1 MEDQKVMTHL
11 PHLITDLGLILAV
24 AGITTLIFRKIHQPV
39 VLGYII
45 AGFLVGPHVSLF
57 PTVVDSEGIKTWS
70 EIGVIFLLFSLGLE
84 FSFRKLVKVGGS
96 ASVTAMVEVTLMI
109 GIGFM
114 AGYFMGWSLMDS
126 IFLGAILSMSS
137 TTIIIRA
144 FDEVGVRTRKFADL
158 VFGILIVEDLVAILL
173 LVLLST
179 LAVSQQFAGMELI
192 MQILKLIFFLILWFL
207 AGIFFVPTIL
217 KQTRS
222 LMNDETM
229 LIVSVGLCL
238 LMVML
243 AVEVGFSAALGA
255 FIMGSILAE
264 TTQAERIEHLV
275 KSVKN
280 LFAAI
285 FFVSVGMMIDPTV
298 LVDFAL
304 PLLLITLITVFGK
317 FFTTLLGALL
327 SGQSL
332 KHSVQAGMSLAQIG
346 EFSFIIASLGVS
358 LNVTSAFLYPIA
370 VAASAVTI
378 FTTPFLI
385 RHSGRFS
392 AFLERALPAKW
403 VKNLNRYSSGT
414 QQLSAFSEWK
424 TLLNAYM
431 VNFAVHSVLIIA
443 IIFLSQ
449 ELLYPLVRG
458 IIEDYFAAT
467 VITVAVTL
475 LLMVPFIWAL
485 AIRRIARE
493 AYKNLWLNRKL
504 NRGPLIAIELAR
516 IGLAVLHVAF
526 LMNIFFSPSVA
537 FVIAVAAMGF
547 AILIFSRKLQRFYE
561 KIESRFLLNLTERD
575 LHRTLRPE
583 MTPWDAHISDFE
595 IRPEFPLAGKQ
606 LQELALREQYGVNI
620 ALIER
625 GKLSIIV
632 PDRYERIYPGDRISV
647 IGTDEQLGKVKDFFE
662 NPAADIMEAD
672 LKARDIGLQNLTV
685 TRDSRLHGK
694 SIRKSRLRDQAKALV
709 VGLERNGER
718 ILNPDS
724 GTVLQEN
731 DIIWLVCN
739 RSQLEEYLHGESTK
753 KDPDKVVGESPA
765 IH

>member
-1 MEDQKVMTHL
+1 MAHV

-84 FSFRKLVKVGGS
+84 FSFRKLMKVGGA
-96 ASVTAMVEVTLMI
+96 ASITAVVEIVLMI
-109 GIGFM
+109 SLGF
-114 AGYFMGWSLMDS
+114 ATGYLMGWSVMDS

-144 FDEVGVRTRKFADL
+144 FDEVGARTKKFAIL
-158 VFGILIVEDLVAILL
+158 VFGILIVEDVVAILL

-179 LAVSQQFAGMELI
+179 LAVSQQFAGVELV
-192 MQILKLIFFLILWFL
+192 MQMLKLIFFLILWFL
-207 AGIFFVPTIL
+207 AGIFFVPTFL
-217 KQTRS
+217 KRTRH

-229 LIVSVGLCL
+229 LIVCVALCL

-275 KSVKN
+275 KSVKD

-285 FFVSVGMMIDPTV
+285 FFVSVGMMIDPAV
-298 LVDFAL
+298 LRDYAL
-304 PLLLITLITVFGK
+304 PLLIIILITIFGK
-317 FFTTLLGALL
+317 FISTSLGALL

-346 EFSFIIASLGVS
+346 EFSFIIAALGVS

-370 VAASAVTI
+370 VAASAVTT

-385 RHSGRFS
+385 IQSGAFYN
-392 AFLERALPAKW
+392 FLERNLPARW
-403 VKNLNRYSSGT
+403 VKNIDRYSSGT

-424 TLLNAYM
+424 VLLHGYM
-431 VNFAVHSVLIIA
+431 INLAVHSVLILA
-443 IIFLSQ
+443 IILLSQ
-449 ELLYPLVRG
+449 EFLYPLITELFPDR
-458 IIEDYFAAT
+458 ITAT
-467 VITVAVTL
+467 MITVVMTL
-475 LLMVPFIWAL
+475 LFMIPFIWAL

-504 NRGPLIAIELAR
+504 NRGPLISIEIAR
-516 IGLAVLHVAF
+516 IAVAVLHVAF
-526 LMNIFFSPSVA
+526 LMNLFFSLSVA
-537 FVIAVAAMGF
+537 FAIAVAAMAA
-547 AILIFSRKLQRFYE
+547 AILVFSRKLQLFYE
-561 KIESRFLLNLTERD
+561 KIEKRFLLNLNERE
-575 LHRTLRPE
+575 TLKHPRPE
-583 MTPWDAHISDFE
+583 ITPWDAHLTDFE
-595 IRPEFPLAGKQ
+595 IRQECPLAGKQ

-625 GKLSIIV
+625 GNLSIIV
-632 PDRYERIYPGDRISV
+632 PDRYERMYPGDKISV
-647 IGTDEQLGKVKDFFE
+647 IGTDEQLGKIKDLFE
-662 NPAADIMEAD
+662 SPQVDLVEAETKD
-672 LKARDIGLQNLTV
+672 KEISLHNLTI
-685 TRDSRLHGK
+685 TRGSRLFRK
-694 SIRKSRLRDQAKALV
+694 TIRKSGLREQAKALV

-724 GTVLQEN
+724 AITLLDN
-731 DIIWLVCN
+731 DIIWIVCN
-739 RSQLEEYLHGESTK
+739 KIKLDKFMRGEAVK
-753 KDPDKVVGESPA
+753 KTIPHLSRF
-765 IH
+765 

>member
-1 MEDQKVMTHL
+1 MAHL

-24 AGITTLIFRKIHQPV
+24 AGITTLIFRKIRQPV

-96 ASVTAMVEVTLMI
+96 ASITAIVEVVLMI
-109 GIGFM
+109 GIGFV
-114 AGYFMGWSLMDS
+114 AGYFMGWSMMDS

-144 FDEVGVRTRKFADL
+144 FDEVGVRTKKFATL
-158 VFGILIVEDLVAILL
+158 VFGILIVEDVVAILL

-179 LAVSQQFAGMELI
+179 LAVSQQFAGIALV
-192 MQILKLIFFLILWFL
+192 MQMLKLIFFLILWFL
-207 AGIFFVPTIL
+207 AGIFFVPTFL
-217 KQTRS
+217 KRTRN

-229 LIVSVGLCL
+229 LIVCVGLCL

-264 TTQAERIEHLV
+264 TTQAERIEHLI
-275 KSVKN
+275 KSVKD

-285 FFVSVGMMIDPTV
+285 FFVSVGMMIDPRV
-298 LVDFAL
+298 LQDYAL
-304 PLLLITLITVFGK
+304 PLLIIILITIAGK
-317 FFTTLLGALL
+317 FLTTAIGALL

-370 VAASAVTI
+370 VAASAVTT

-385 RHSGRFS
+385 RQASPFY
-392 AFLERALPAKW
+392 AFLEDRLPRKW

-414 QQLSAFSEWK
+414 QQLSAFSEWGV
-424 TLLNAYM
+424 LLHAYM
-431 VNFAVHSVLIIA
+431 INLAVHSVLIVA

-449 ELLYPLVRG
+449 EFLYPFIDEVTENHLT
-458 IIEDYFAAT
+458 AT
-467 VITVAVTL
+467 VITVVITL

-504 NRGPLIAIELAR
+504 NRGPLIAIELVR
-516 IGLAVLHVAF
+516 IGFAVLHVAF
-526 LMNIFFSPSVA
+526 LMNIFFSISVA
-537 FVIAVAAMGF
+537 FVIAIAAMAG
-547 AILIFSRKLQRFYE
+547 AILIFSHKLQQFYE
-561 KIESRFLLNLTERD
+561 KIEKRFLLNLNEREI
-575 LHRTLRPE
+575 LYGQSPE
-583 MTPWDAHISDFE
+583 ITSWDAHLTAFE

-606 LQELALREQYGVNI
+606 LQELGLREQFGVNI

-632 PDRYERIYPGDRISV
+632 PDRYERMYPGDKISV
-647 IGTDEQLGKVKDFFE
+647 IGTDEQLGKIKDLFE
-662 NPAADIMEAD
+662 NPASDIIESDFKEKEIA
-672 LKARDIGLQNLTV
+672 LQNLTI
-685 TRDSRLHGK
+685 TKDSRLFRK
-694 SIRKSRLRDQAKALV
+694 SIRKSGLREHAKALV

-724 GTVLQEN
+724 SVILDEN
-731 DIIWLVCN
+731 DIIWIVCIKDKLDEFM
-739 RSQLEEYLHGESTK
+739 RGDLLQK
-753 KDPDKVVGESPA
+753 KTTL
-765 IH
+765 